1 MLGRAQIGFLFSFS
15 TTVFFQISARADLH
29 AWGGSAEI
37 LSIGSISDRV
47 LWNLR
52 PGLNLNW
59 EPSLSASQ
67 NFKLAFEGRV
77 RFDTQSK
84 FLSSGTYFDHRIDR
98 ALAQWTGD
106 QASFALGWQ
115 KFTWGDSAFW
125 DGVDVLN
132 PRDLNESPYT
142 DDELLKI
149 ATPSFSAQ
157 YLGGNTVFQ
166 AVLTFDTVRSTFP
179 DELDALKV
187 NKPLIH
193 RGPESLEFGLKAG
206 GLLKQGWDIN
216 GYLSSHIERVPQYVL
231 VPSDAVPSLRLH
243 EPRVFTLGLTAT
255 QSVGDFV
262 FRSELALHSNRAVPD
277 MGSTTALTAEQLVF
291 RATGDFAVWSDMMI
305 TGEIWSENWTSPSTE
320 RFKNTN
326 VLLGLRVR
334 KPLLTSSLESNLSF
348 LSSDDGEEWLA
359 SGGVSWKLLGD
370 LLWNVDVYFVQL
382 SKGHALARRNFKDLI
397 RSNINYQF

>member
-1 MLGRAQIGFLFSFS
+1 M
-15 TTVFFQISARADLH
+15 
-29 AWGGSAEI
+29 
-37 LSIGSISDRV
+37 
-47 LWNLR
+47 
-52 PGLNLNW
+52 
-59 EPSLSASQ
+59 
-67 NFKLAFEGRV
+67 
-77 RFDTQSK
+77 
-84 FLSSGTYFDHRIDR
+84 
-98 ALAQWTGD
+98 
-106 QASFALGWQ
+106 
-115 KFTWGDSAFW
+115 
-125 DGVDVLN
+125 
-132 PRDLNESPYT
+132 
-142 DDELLKI
+142 
-149 ATPSFSAQ
+149 
-157 YLGGNTVFQ
+157 
-166 AVLTFDTVRSTFP
+166 
-179 DELDALKV
+179 
-187 NKPLIH
+187 
-193 RGPESLEFGLKAG
+193 
-206 GLLKQGWDIN
+206 
-216 GYLSSHIERVPQYVL
+216 L
-231 VPSDAVPSLRLH
+231 VPSDAVPSLKLH